1 MKHEPAT
8 HRAPGQCP
16 DTPQPTEENCSLSI
30 LHRYDED
37 PAIKRNQHQPRDAA
51 KLRRRAEERL
61 SEQRKSQRS
70 GAGDPGTAEDTA
82 RLVHEHAVHQIEL
95 EMQNESL
102 RQIRHELET
111 ALERYTELCDSAPV
125 GNLTLQPDGT
135 IRQVNLT
142 AASWLGIE
150 RSHLLNRRFSRFVT
164 AGTRST
170 FEAILTR
177 AFETRATEVGEVRLS
192 IEGKPPLTVQLRAWV
207 SGDGQECRVVLMDFT
222 ARQQAELELR
232 EADLFNQQI
241 VHSARE
247 GIIVYGRDQRYQVWN
262 PYMEHLTGVPASQVL
277 GRPPLEVFPFLRA
290 AGVMEKLE
298 RALAGEALPSLD
310 FPYHIPQTGHSG
322 WASDNCAALRNAQ
335 GEIIGAIATVRD
347 ITVRKRT
354 EEELRA
360 LAARLQAV
368 REEER
373 TRVAREIHDVLAQ
386 ELTRLKLD
394 VVWLNRHLAL
404 PLDADKQKAV
414 REKLTVMTDVT
425 DTAIQS
431 VQKIATEL
439 RPVVLD
445 SLGLCAAVEWQA
457 RDFQARTGIACTATV
472 PEQDVPLDR
481 DRSTAM
487 FRILQESLTNVL
499 RHAQA
504 TRVDILLLPEAG
516 QLVLR
521 IQDNGCGIRPET
533 LSNPM
538 SIGLAGMRERAL
550 LLDGQLEIRSQPES
564 GTTIEMRLPLSKN
577 ANPPEGKP

>member
-1 MKHEPAT
+1 MKKNPHPPA
-8 HRAPGQCP
+8 
-16 DTPQPTEENCSLSI
+16 D
-30 LHRYDED
+30 
-37 PAIKRNQHQPRDAA
+37 DAG
-51 KLRRRAEERL
+51 LRRRAEERL
-61 SEQRKSQRS
+61 GEQRKSQRS
-70 GAGDPGTAEDTA
+70 GAGDPGTAENTA

-102 RQIRHELET
+102 RRIRLELET
-111 ALERYTELCDSAPV
+111 ALERYTELCDFAPV

-150 RSHLLNRRFSRFVT
+150 RSHLLNRRFSRFVA

-177 AFETRATEVGEVRLS
+177 AFATRATEVGEVRLS
-192 IEGKPPLTVQLRAWV
+192 IEGRPPLTVQLRAWV
-207 SGDGQECRVVLMDFT
+207 SGDGQECRVVLTDFT

-232 EADLFNQQI
+232 EAGLFNQQI

-247 GIIVYGRDQRYQVWN
+247 GVIVYGRDQRYQVWN

-277 GRPPLEVFPFLRA
+277 GRPPLEVFPFLRE
-290 AGVMEKLE
+290 AGVMERLE

-310 FPYHIPQTGHSG
+310 FPYHIPQTGRSG

-414 REKLTVMTDVT
+414 REKLTVMTAVT
-425 DTAIQS
+425 DMAIQS

-504 TRVDILLLPEAG
+504 TRVDVLLRPEAG

-550 LLDGQLEIRSQPES
+550 LLDGHLEIRSQPES

-577 ANPPEGKP
+577 ANPPEAKP

>member
-1 MKHEPAT
+1 M
-8 HRAPGQCP
+8 
-16 DTPQPTEENCSLSI
+16 
-30 LHRYDED
+30 
-37 PAIKRNQHQPRDAA
+37 KRNPHPLADDAE
-51 KLRRRAEERL
+51 LRRRAEERL
-61 SEQRKSQRS
+61 SEKRKSQRS

-102 RQIRHELET
+102 RRIRHELET
-111 ALERYTELCDSAPV
+111 ALERYTELCDFAPV
-125 GNLTLQPDGT
+125 GNLTLQSDGT

-150 RSHLLNRRFSRFVT
+150 RSHLLNRRFSRFVA

-177 AFETRATEVGEVRLS
+177 AFETRATEVGQVRLS
-192 IEGKPPLTVQLRAWV
+192 IEGRPPLTVQLRAWV
-207 SGDGQECRVVLMDFT
+207 SGDGQECRVVLTDFT
-222 ARQQAELELR
+222 ARQQAELELQ
-232 EADLFNQQI
+232 EAGLFSQQI

-277 GRPPLEVFPFLRA
+277 GRPPLEVFPFLRE

-310 FPYHIPQTGHSG
+310 FPYHIPQTGRSG
-322 WASDNCAALRNAQ
+322 WASDNCATLRNAQ

-414 REKLTVMTDVT
+414 REKLTVMTAVT

-504 TRVDILLLPEAG
+504 TRVDILLRPEAG

-564 GTTIEMRLPLSKN
+564 GTTIEMRLPLAKN

>member
-1 MKHEPAT
+1 MKKNPHPPA
-8 HRAPGQCP
+8 
-16 DTPQPTEENCSLSI
+16 D
-30 LHRYDED
+30 
-37 PAIKRNQHQPRDAA
+37 DAG
-51 KLRRRAEERL
+51 LRRRAEERL
-61 SEQRKSQRS
+61 GEQRKSQRS
-70 GAGDPGTAEDTA
+70 GAGDPGTAENTA

-102 RQIRHELET
+102 RRIRLELET
-111 ALERYTELCDSAPV
+111 ALERYTELCDFAPV

-150 RSHLLNRRFSRFVT
+150 RSHLLNQRFSRFVA

-192 IEGKPPLTVQLRAWV
+192 IEGRPPLTVQLRAWV
-207 SGDGQECRVVLMDFT
+207 SGDGQECRVVLTDFT

-232 EADLFNQQI
+232 EAGLFNQQI

-277 GRPPLEVFPFLRA
+277 GRPPLEVFPFLRE
-290 AGVMEKLE
+290 AGVMERLE

-310 FPYHIPQTGHSG
+310 FPYHIPQTGRSG

-414 REKLTVMTDVT
+414 REKLTVMTAVT

-499 RHAQA
+499 RHA
-504 TRVDILLLPEAG
+504 RVDVLLRPEAG

-550 LLDGQLEIRSQPES
+550 LLDGHLEIRSQPES

-577 ANPPEGKP
+577 ANPPEAKP

>member
-1 MKHEPAT
+1 MKKNPLPPA
-8 HRAPGQCP
+8 
-16 DTPQPTEENCSLSI
+16 D
-30 LHRYDED
+30 
-37 PAIKRNQHQPRDAA
+37 DAG
-51 KLRRRAEERL
+51 LRRRAEERL

-82 RLVHEHAVHQIEL
+82 RLVHKHAVHQIEL

-102 RQIRHELET
+102 RRIQRELET

-177 AFETRATEVGEVRLS
+177 AFATRATEVGEVRLS
-192 IEGKPPLTVQLRAWV
+192 IEGRPPLTVQLRAWV
-207 SGDGQECRVVLMDFT
+207 SGDGQECRVVLTDFT

-232 EADLFNQQI
+232 EAGLFNQQI

-247 GIIVYGRDQRYQVWN
+247 GVIVYGRDQRYQVWN

-277 GRPPLEVFPFLRA
+277 GRPPLEVFPFLRE
-290 AGVMEKLE
+290 AGVMERLE

-310 FPYHIPQTGHSG
+310 FPYHIPQTGRSG

-414 REKLTVMTDVT
+414 REKLTVMTAVT
-425 DTAIQS
+425 DMAIQS

-504 TRVDILLLPEAG
+504 TRVDILLRPEAG

-550 LLDGQLEIRSQPES
+550 LLDGHLEIRSQPES

>member
-1 MKHEPAT
+1 MKKNPHPPA
-8 HRAPGQCP
+8 
-16 DTPQPTEENCSLSI
+16 D
-30 LHRYDED
+30 
-37 PAIKRNQHQPRDAA
+37 DAE
-51 KLRRRAEERL
+51 LRRRAEERL
-61 SEQRKSQRS
+61 GEERKSQRS

-111 ALERYTELCDSAPV
+111 ALERYTELCDFAPV

-150 RSHLLNRRFSRFVT
+150 RSDLLNQRFSRFVA

-192 IEGKPPLTVQLRAWV
+192 IEGRPPLTVQLRAWV
-207 SGDGQECRVVLMDFT
+207 SGDGQECRVVLTDFT

-232 EADLFNQQI
+232 EAGLFNQQI

-277 GRPPLEVFPFLRA
+277 GRPPLEVFPFLRE

-310 FPYHIPQTGHSG
+310 FPYHIPQTGRSG

-354 EEELRA
+354 EAELRASHEQLRA

-404 PLDADKQKAV
+404 PLDADKQKTV
-414 REKLTVMTDVT
+414 REKLTVMTAVT

-504 TRVDILLLPEAG
+504 TRVDVLLRPEAG

-577 ANPPEGKP
+577 ANPPEAKP